1 MKYKR
6 PRGRHIE
13 IPVASL
19 GDIAF
24 LLITFF
30 MFCSTF
36 SRSGGGKIDP
46 PLADNIVQM
55 KEGKVLVEID
65 QDGKIYVQGQPS
77 PGADAVESTV
87 ASIVDNAKT
96 DQDRVVMF
104 KCDKHQSK
112 QVFEPVLAAIAK
124 AGGTIAALGERPKD
138 LQAAAAAQ
146 R

>member
-1 MKYKR
+1 MKYRR
-6 PRGRHIE
+6 PPATTIE

-36 SRSGGGKIDP
+36 SRTGGGKIAP
-46 PLADNIVQM
+46 PEAANIAQIQ
-55 KEGKVLVEID
+55 EGKVMVEID
-65 QDGKIYVQGQPS
+65 EDGKIYVQGQPV
-77 PGADAVESTV
+77 PGAEAVEGTV
-87 ASIVDNAKT
+87 SSLIEGAT
-96 DQDRVVMF
+96 TEQGRTVMF
-104 KCDKHQSK
+104 KCDKHLTK

-124 AGGTIAALGERPKD
+124 AGGTIAALGERPRED
-138 LQAAAAAQ
+138 QPNTQ